1 MRLGDVPK
9 AWTSFGDT
17 GPSFL
22 VPVRYCA
29 HAVERRLRTGPDG
42 VLPADHPEEWA
53 HESRVWSSPCLTRA
67 RSSGES
73 HPGLIGSWLESS
85 PVADPRALSMDLAA
99 DRVDDRPVD
108 IDEPENWERA
118 ERLAELA
125 RD

>member
-1 MRLGDVPK
+1 M
-9 AWTSFGDT
+9 
-17 GPSFL
+17 
-22 VPVRYCA
+22 
-29 HAVERRLRTGPDG
+29 
-42 VLPADHPEEWA
+42 
-53 HESRVWSSPCLTRA
+53 TRA